1 LLEHRWEREMK
12 IKKRDG
18 VPLADTQGYTAVTKQ
33 VVLGPEDGSDEI
45 VLRYFSVAAGG
56 ATPFHSHDFPH
67 LVKIEAGWGVAV
79 DADGN
84 EYPLVADDYVYIEAN
99 EVHNFKNTGEEP
111 FEFICIVP
119 LRGELGGISC
129 APPEGE

>member
-1 LLEHRWEREMK
+1 MK

-67 LVKIEAGWGVAV
+67 LVKIEAGRGVAV
-79 DADGN
+79 NADGN
-84 EYPLVADDYVYIEAN
+84 EQPVVADDYVYIEAN
-99 EVHNFKNTGEEP
+99 EVHNFKNTGDEP

-119 LRGELGGISC
+119 LRGEMGGISSSEL
-129 APPEGE
+129 PPEDK